1 MANNNKEIV
10 KVLKIETKGSDVS
23 VKSLRQEIAALT
35 EVLKN
40 TEQGSAEYNA
50 AVQQIKN
57 NQDLLSQSMSATN
70 TEAGALEGSYDA
82 LTQK

>member
-23 VKSLRQEIAALT
+23 VKTLRQEIAALT

-50 AVQQIKN
+50 AVQ
-57 NQDLLSQSMSATN
+57 
-70 TEAGALEGSYDA
+70 
-82 LTQK
+82 